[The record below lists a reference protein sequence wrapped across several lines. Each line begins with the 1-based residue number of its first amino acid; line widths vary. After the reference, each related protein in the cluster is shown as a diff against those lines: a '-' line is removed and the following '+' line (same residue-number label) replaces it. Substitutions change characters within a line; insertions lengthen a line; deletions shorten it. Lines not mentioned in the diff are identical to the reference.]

1 MIKEA
6 KGDVAQGTQDVLGS
20 GAQSTGERVGSRGG
34 VGSRGNVGEMR
45 SVQGDR
51 ENVEPG
57 FQGDVAA
64 QLISQNGK
72 ELDTVIQGTGF
83 VRIAVSASFKLGP
96 G

>member
-6 KGDVAQGTQDVLGS
+6 EEDVAQGTQDILGG
-20 GAQSTGERVGSRGG
+20 GAQSTSEGAGCRGG
-34 VGSRGNVGEMR
+34 VGCMGNAGGMR
-45 SVQGDR
+45 SVHGDR

-72 ELDTVIQGTGF
+72 ELNPVIQDTGF
-83 VRIAVSASFKLGP
+83 VRIAVGDSFRLNP
-96 G
+96 R

>member
-6 KGDVAQGTQDVLGS
+6 EGDVAQGTQDILGG
-20 GAQSTGERVGSRGG
+20 GAQSTSERAGCRGG
-34 VGSRGNVGEMR
+34 VGCMGNAGGMR
-45 SVQGDR
+45 SVKGDR